1 MVPEAFHL
9 NVIARSAGG
18 ATKQSRAGASSLD
31 CFAPLAMTEH
41 GGKLKRHHIT
51 NEDIAMSTL
60 TPNPQEVRA
69 ALGRALHDHWGLFLA
84 EGIILVILGLIA
96 IVLPPLATLAATIV
110 IGWLFVISGI
120 AGLIMTFR
128 ARHAPGFWW
137 ALLSAVVALVAG
149 VLLLWQPLVGVL
161 SLTFVLIAF
170 FVIDGVLS
178 IFLAIE
184 HRRELVGRWGWILLS
199 GIVDLVIAAIIWAGL
214 PGTAAWALGLLV
226 GIDLVFGGTALIMV
240 ALAARRGAAAV
251 A

>member
-1 MVPEAFHL
+1 M
-9 NVIARSAGG
+9 
-18 ATKQSRAGASSLD
+18 SSV
-31 CFAPLAMTEH
+31 
-41 GGKLKRHHIT
+41 
-51 NEDIAMSTL
+51 
-60 TPNPQEVRA
+60 TPNPQDVRA
-69 ALGRALHDHWGLFLA
+69 AFGRALHDHWGLFLA

-96 IVLPPLATLAATIV
+96 IVIPPLATLATTIL

-128 ARHAPGFWW
+128 ARHTPGFWW
-137 ALLSAVVALVAG
+137 ALLSAVIALIAG
-149 VLLLWQPLVGVL
+149 GLLLWQPLVGVL

-170 FVIDGVLS
+170 FLIDGVLS

-184 HRRELVGRWGWILLS
+184 HRRELVGRWGWILVS
-199 GIVDLVIAAIIWAGL
+199 GIVDLVIAGIIWAGL

-226 GIDLVFGGTALIMV
+226 GIDLVFGGAALIMV

>member
-1 MVPEAFHL
+1 
-9 NVIARSAGG
+9 
-18 ATKQSRAGASSLD
+18 
-31 CFAPLAMTEH
+31 
-41 GGKLKRHHIT
+41 
-51 NEDIAMSTL
+51 MSTL
-60 TPNPQEVRA
+60 TPNPQDVRA
-69 ALGRALHDHWGLFLA
+69 AFGRALHDHWGLFLA

-96 IVLPPLATLAATIV
+96 IVIPPLATLATTIL

-128 ARHAPGFWW
+128 ARHTPGFWW
-137 ALLSAVVALVAG
+137 ALLSAVIALIAG
-149 VLLLWQPLVGVL
+149 GLLLWQPLVGVL

-170 FVIDGVLS
+170 FLIDGVLS

-184 HRRELVGRWGWILLS
+184 HRRELVGRWGWILVS
-199 GIVDLVIAAIIWAGL
+199 GIVDLVIAGIIWAGL

-226 GIDLVFGGTALIMV
+226 GIDLVFGGAALIMV

>member
-1 MVPEAFHL
+1 
-9 NVIARSAGG
+9 
-18 ATKQSRAGASSLD
+18 
-31 CFAPLAMTEH
+31 
-41 GGKLKRHHIT
+41 
-51 NEDIAMSTL
+51 MSTV
-60 TPNPQEVRA
+60 TPNPQDVRA
-69 ALGRALHDHWGLFLA
+69 AFGRALHDHWGLFLA

-137 ALLSAVVALVAG
+137 ALLSAVIALVAG
-149 VLLLWQPLVGVL
+149 VLLLWQPLLGVL

-199 GIVDLVIAAIIWAGL
+199 GIVDLVIAAIVWAGL

>member
-1 MVPEAFHL
+1 
-9 NVIARSAGG
+9 
-18 ATKQSRAGASSLD
+18 
-31 CFAPLAMTEH
+31 
-41 GGKLKRHHIT
+41 
-51 NEDIAMSTL
+51 MSTV
-60 TPNPQEVRA
+60 TPNPQDVRA
-69 ALGRALHDHWGLFLA
+69 AFGRALHEHWGLFLA

>member
-1 MVPEAFHL
+1 
-9 NVIARSAGG
+9 
-18 ATKQSRAGASSLD
+18 
-31 CFAPLAMTEH
+31 
-41 GGKLKRHHIT
+41 
-51 NEDIAMSTL
+51 MSTV
-60 TPNPQEVRA
+60 TPNPQDVRA

-96 IVLPPLATLAATIV
+96 IVVPPLATLAATIV

-149 VLLLWQPLVGVL
+149 GLLLWQPLVGVL

-184 HRRELVGRWGWILLS
+184 HRRELVGRWGWILVSGLVDLIIA
-199 GIVDLVIAAIIWAGL
+199 GIVWAGL

-240 ALAARRGAAAV
+240 ALAARRDAAAV

>member
-1 MVPEAFHL
+1 
-9 NVIARSAGG
+9 
-18 ATKQSRAGASSLD
+18 
-31 CFAPLAMTEH
+31 
-41 GGKLKRHHIT
+41 
-51 NEDIAMSTL
+51 MSTL
-60 TPNPQEVRA
+60 TPNPQDVRA
-69 ALGRALHDHWGLFLA
+69 AFGRASHDHWGLFLA

-96 IVLPPLATLAATIV
+96 IVIPPLATLATTIL

-128 ARHAPGFWW
+128 ARHTPGFWW
-137 ALLSAVVALVAG
+137 ALLSAVIALIAG
-149 VLLLWQPLVGVL
+149 GLLLWQPLVGVL

-170 FVIDGVLS
+170 FLIDGVLS

-184 HRRELVGRWGWILLS
+184 HRRELVGRWGWILVS
-199 GIVDLVIAAIIWAGL
+199 GIVDLVIAGIIWAGL

-226 GIDLVFGGTALIMV
+226 GIDLVFGGAALIMV